1 MRLQL
6 PELMAEH
13 GITNAHDLAKRSGI
27 PMATAY
33 RLVGNEGRLDK
44 RLSAVLEALCDVFKV
59 EPCQLLKRD
68 TPDTRRR
75 PKARKPATQKRPPR
89 RSGRTDE

>member
-1 MRLQL
+1 
-6 PELMAEH
+6 
-13 GITNAHDLAKRSGI
+13 
-27 PMATAY
+27 MATAY

-44 RLSAVLEALCDVFKV
+44 RLSAVLDALCDVFDV
-59 EPCQLLKRD
+59 APCELLERK
-68 TPDTRRR
+68 PAR